1 MSARPSIRRAAVW
14 SQGAA
19 GTLVTLQILAIL
31 VLGGVTVARFHIFAP
46 VDERAHLA
54 YVAEVAAHGR
64 LPFLGHAYVPWQEL
78 AIEAHTYPRRS
89 SLNPQLI
96 GLRGVDYEAWQP
108 PLYYVLAAPVF
119 LIPSNYRDKVLAVRA
134 FDLLLVMAAVAALAA
149 LARAVFWERWLVPYA
164 LALSTF
170 MWPGVL
176 VRLITVSNAALGPLV
191 VALFLLAAWRATVD
205 LRGRTLIAAAGLLGL
220 CALTQL
226 VLLSLAPLL
235 AFPIVARLRTRHDRN
250 RAITVTGL
258 ALALPVALISPWLA
272 SNESRYGA
280 LTANSLVERLTGS
293 YESAVDHS
301 GLEAVTTR
309 LWRLAHAALPLE
321 WYPEYRGVIGVLM
334 LALPLAL
341 VMIAAMAVARRPRLL
356 RSRVAG
362 LLGSPLLLGVATLI
376 AIVLLQEWPAALFPR
391 YVYPMLAPFA
401 LFSAW
406 AWLNSGFGR
415 RWLAAFVVAASL
427 VASVGW
433 VYMAGAY
440 YFTHVGASLGI
451 HAAPPG

>member
-1 MSARPSIRRAAVW
+1 MWCR
-14 SQGAA
+14 GAA
-19 GTLVTLQILAIL
+19 RTLVTLQILAIL
-31 VLGGVTVARFHIFAP
+31 VLGGVTVVRFHIFAP
-46 VDERAHLA
+46 VDERSHVS
-54 YVAEVAAHGR
+54 YVAEVAEHGR

-78 AIEAHTYPRRS
+78 AIEAHTYPRPS
-89 SLNPQLI
+89 SLNPRLI
-96 GLRGVDYEAWQP
+96 GLRGIDYEAWQP

-134 FDLLLVMAAVAALAA
+134 FDLLLVMAAIAVLAA
-149 LARAVFWERWLVPYA
+149 LARAVFRERWLVPYA

-170 MWPGVL
+170 IWPGVM
-176 VRLITVSNAALGPLV
+176 VRLITVSNAALGPLL

-205 LRGRTLIAAAGLLGL
+205 RRGRTLIAASALLGL

-235 AFPIVARLRTRHDRN
+235 AFPIVAQLRARQDRR
-250 RAITVTGL
+250 RAVAVTGL
-258 ALALPVALISPWLA
+258 ALALPVVMTDPWLI
-272 SNESRYGA
+272 SNESRYGG

-293 YESAVDHS
+293 YESAADHS

-309 LWRLAHAALPLE
+309 IWRLAHAALPLE
-321 WYPEYRGVIGVLM
+321 WYTEYRGVIGVLM

-341 VMIAAMAVARRPRLL
+341 VMIAAAAVAHRPRLIC
-356 RSRVAG
+356 SRVAG
-362 LLGSPLLLGVATLI
+362 LLGSPLLLGMATLI

-391 YVYPMLAPFA
+391 YVNPMLAPFA

-406 AWLNSGFGR
+406 AWLHSDFGR
-415 RWLAAFVVAASL
+415 RWLAAFALAASL
-427 VASVGW
+427 VAAAGW